1 MFEIATRKLADKPAL
16 ATSIFSFIVSQIS
29 ALPTIVGSGMS
40 LAIGTT
46 TAIYDAVRQSQ
57 KQERVVEQNQLYF
70 YYRAK
75 ELLNEGAFRY
85 SKR

>member
-1 MFEIATRKLADKPAL
+1 
-16 ATSIFSFIVSQIS
+16 
-29 ALPTIVGSGMS
+29 MS

-46 TAIYDAVRQSQ
+46 TAIYDAVRESQ